1 MIAAIISSVVGLAS
15 SAAFVWSILEVYTV
29 SQQHPGMPIP
39 DAARIAA
46 GKYGLHF
53 YAALPPGPSSDGLSF
68 RR

>member
-53 YAALPPGPSSDGLSF
+53 
-68 RR
+68 